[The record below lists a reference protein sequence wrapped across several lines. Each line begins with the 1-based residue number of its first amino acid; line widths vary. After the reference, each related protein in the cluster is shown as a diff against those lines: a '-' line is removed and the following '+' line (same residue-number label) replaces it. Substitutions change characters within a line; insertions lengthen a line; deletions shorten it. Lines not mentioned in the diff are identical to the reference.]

1 MRLSGACAPV
11 YHSVTRTTYVRGG
24 VCERERESETA
35 RERERETLNADPNMS
50 VILILILILIH
61 RGIVCRGRR
70 HYRDGHAADRLPVYL
85 QRPDSFDQGP
95 CRAGDSGLAQNI

>member
-1 MRLSGACAPV
+1 M
-11 YHSVTRTTYVRGG
+11 
-24 VCERERESETA
+24 RESERARQRESERA

-70 HYRDGHAADRLPVYL
+70 HYRDRHAADRLLVYL

-95 CRAGDSGLAQNI
+95 CRAGDSGLARNI